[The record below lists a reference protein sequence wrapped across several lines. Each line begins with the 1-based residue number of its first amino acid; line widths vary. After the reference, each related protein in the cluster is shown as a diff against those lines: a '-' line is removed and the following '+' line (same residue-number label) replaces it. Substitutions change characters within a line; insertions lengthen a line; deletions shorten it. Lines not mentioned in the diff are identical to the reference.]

1 MINWKVRFKNP
12 TWVVTVGIPS
22 VIILAQMILAFINEY
37 IAPTGFSITNN
48 AINGFMGIVNFIAI
62 TFLGIGGVVDPTTKG
77 VADSENAKNY
87 KQPN

>member
-12 TWVVTVGIPS
+12 TWIVTVGIPS
-22 VIILAQMILAFINEY
+22 LIILAQIILAFVNEF
-37 IAPTGFSITNN
+37 ITPTGFSITDD

-77 VADSENAKNY
+77 VADSDAAKNY
-87 KQPN
+87 NDPN